1 LTCLPAA
8 RILGPNKHNSKDQA
22 VRSIPVPILVAG
34 AVLAAP
40 IAQAQWTGKAELGV
54 LLTDGNTESKSA
66 NAKLDLTHEGATWKH
81 NVYAAALY
89 GENADFATAERYEA
103 RYQADRKITDRL
115 SWFLGVR
122 GEEDRFSGFAY
133 QATASSGVTYQF
145 IDNPT
150 TKLDASLGAGYKIF
164 QPQVLIKTPAGEVLD
179 RIEGEEDNEPVATLG
194 SNYEHAFTETTRI
207 TNKFL
212 AEAGSTNTAVQND
225 LALQVN
231 MNALLA
237 LAVGI
242 GVRYNSDPPPLA
254 ESTDTQLTV
263 NLVYNIK

>member
-1 LTCLPAA
+1 VYSTLK
-8 RILGPNKHNSKDQA
+8 G
-22 VRSIPVPILVAG
+22 ILVAA

-40 IAQAQWTGKAELGV
+40 VAQAQWTGKAELGV

-66 NAKLDLTHEGATWKH
+66 NSKLDLTHEGDKWKQ

-89 GENADFATAERYEA
+89 GEAEFATAERYEA
-103 RYQADRKITDRL
+103 GYKADYKLTDRL
-115 SWFLGVR
+115 SWFLALR

-133 QATASSGVTYQF
+133 QATVSTGVTYKF
-145 IDNPT
+145 VDNAT
-150 TKLDASLGAGYKIF
+150 TKFDGSVGAGYKTF
-164 QPQVLIKTPAGEVLD
+164 QPQVLIKSPAGEVLD
-179 RIEGEEDNEPVATLG
+179 RIEGESDSEPVGVLG
-194 SNYEHAFTETTRI
+194 SNFEHAFTETTKI

-212 AEAGSTNTAVQND
+212 TEIGSENTAVQDD
-225 LALQVN
+225 LALQVS
-231 MNALLA
+231 MSDVLA
-237 LAVGI
+237 LAVGL